1 MYQYI
6 SDDEH
11 SYTLKG
17 KDGKEFKVAKQSI
30 SDAIHGKITSMKPV
44 KMAKGGEVP
53 AALDPN
59 YNVNQMLTPN
69 LNQEASAYPDPVAV
83 AYENRLKNSLLEKE
97 GLQNKDLNPFPTPED
112 FMSPSQID
120 INAQKDA
127 LSYANLHKQ
136 KLDGGVYTSPNP
148 DSIAQQQSRLDEQKK
163 NLGVSGFKQPQLETP
178 EMALQK
184 QLQAQSQLP
193 QAEQQQSNFSLPQSQ
208 MLNTMQGMQ
217 APLMRNAKAQ
227 EDMYNTQADM
237 YGKIGEQADE
247 FKRQADHMQKAKQD
261 VGAEYDKLFNDVK
274 NQKIDPYKV
283 WNDSSTGQ
291 KAGIVVG
298 MLLSGLG
305 QGLQGP
311 GATNMA
317 MDAYNKQVDRSIE
330 AQKMELGKKENLLSQ
345 NLRRYGDLHA
355 AEAATRAAYMTAMGA
370 KISQAGAVAQSK
382 EAKNNAQIAGTQY
395 QMQMFPLLAQVTNA
409 TAMAR
414 AYGMGNNAGGIPVQ
428 QEPFGLL
435 SNPDYMKKRVVFNNR
450 AYPAVDDKAADE
462 LRNMLSKYS
471 GIKTMVNEL
480 SDISK
485 KNNGVALG
493 PIDRARVEQ
502 IRSQLIPENMA
513 YDDFKRLTKEDLE
526 NFGKSFSNP
535 NSVMGFV
542 EGDVRNKQFLKHL
555 DESLNEAM
563 KNKLVKFG
571 GMPGQGFQP
580 LGKAKGR

>member
-1 MYQYI
+1 MRR
-6 SDDEH
+6 
-11 SYTLKG
+11 
-17 KDGKEFKVAKQSI
+17 
-30 SDAIHGKITSMKPV
+30 AI
-44 KMAKGGEVP
+44 
-53 AALDPN
+53 AAL
-59 YNVNQMLTPN
+59 
-69 LNQEASAYPDPVAV
+69 A
-83 AYENRLKNSLLEKE
+83 KNTEMVRKLFEYKF
-97 GLQNKDLNPFPTPED
+97 DED
-112 FMSPSQID
+112 
-120 INAQKDA
+120 
-127 LSYANLHKQ
+127 
-136 KLDGGVYTSPNP
+136 GV
-148 DSIAQQQSRLDEQKK
+148 
-163 NLGVSGFKQPQLETP
+163 
-178 EMALQK
+178 
-184 QLQAQSQLP
+184 
-193 QAEQQQSNFSLPQSQ
+193 
-208 MLNTMQGMQ
+208 
-217 APLMRNAKAQ
+217 
-227 EDMYNTQADM
+227 
-237 YGKIGEQADE
+237 IGEQADE

-571 GMPGQGFQP
+571 GIPGQGFQP

>member
-30 SDAIHGKITSMKPV
+30 SDAIHGKITNMKPK
-44 KMAKGGEVP
+44 KMADGGIVPDALNPDYQQIDQSSYMPDLSAPMQMPAQPVQQYQSPDPGVISNDQWNQLSPVDRQSYLDPLHAKADQSPLGKIGSYIGDLAGRGRQEKQQQLEQAGAINKPIEVP
-53 AALDPN
+53 Q
-59 YNVNQMLTPN
+59 V
-69 LNQEASAYPDPVAV
+69 
-83 AYENRLKNSLLEKE
+83 
-97 GLQNKDLNPFPTPED
+97 
-112 FMSPSQID
+112 
-120 INAQKDA
+120 
-127 LSYANLHKQ
+127 
-136 KLDGGVYTSPNP
+136 
-148 DSIAQQQSRLDEQKK
+148 
-163 NLGVSGFKQPQLETP
+163 ETP
-178 EMALQK
+178 EMTLQK

-193 QAEQQQSNFSLPQSQ
+193 QAEQQQSNYNLPQSQ
-208 MLNTMQGMQ
+208 ILGLMQGAR
-217 APLMRNAKAQ
+217 APLMQNAKAQ

-283 WNDSSTGQ
+283 WNDSTTGQ

-298 MLLSGLG
+298 MLLSGIG

-330 AQKMELGKKENLLSQ
+330 AQKMELGKKENLLSH
-345 NLRRYGDLHA
+345 NLRRYGDLHT

-382 EAKNNAQIAGTQY
+382 EAKNNAQLQLININKDIL
-395 QMQMFPLLAQVTNA
+395 PLMTQVTNA

-450 AYPAVDDKAADE
+450 AYPAVDDKAAEE

-571 GMPGQGFQP
+571 GIPGQGFQP

>member
-30 SDAIHGKITSMKPV
+30 SDAIHGKITNMKPK
-44 KMAKGGEVP
+44 KMADGGIVPDALNPDYQQVDQSSYMPDLSAPVQMPAQPVQQYQSPDPGVISNDQWNQLSAVDRQSYLDPLHAKADQSPLGKIGSYIGDLAGRGRQEKQQQLEQAGAINKPIEVP
-53 AALDPN
+53 Q
-59 YNVNQMLTPN
+59 V
-69 LNQEASAYPDPVAV
+69 
-83 AYENRLKNSLLEKE
+83 
-97 GLQNKDLNPFPTPED
+97 
-112 FMSPSQID
+112 
-120 INAQKDA
+120 
-127 LSYANLHKQ
+127 
-136 KLDGGVYTSPNP
+136 
-148 DSIAQQQSRLDEQKK
+148 
-163 NLGVSGFKQPQLETP
+163 ETP
-178 EMALQK
+178 EMTLQK

-193 QAEQQQSNFSLPQSQ
+193 QAEQQQSNYNLPQSQ
-208 MLNTMQGMQ
+208 ILGLMQGAR
-217 APLMRNAKAQ
+217 APLMQNAKAQ

-283 WNDSSTGQ
+283 WNDSTTGQ

-298 MLLSGLG
+298 MLLSGIG

-330 AQKMELGKKENLLSQ
+330 AQKMELGKKENLLSH
-345 NLRRYGDLHA
+345 NLRRYGDLHT

-382 EAKNNAQIAGTQY
+382 EAKNNAQLQLININKDIL
-395 QMQMFPLLAQVTNA
+395 PLMTQVTNA

-450 AYPAVDDKAADE
+450 AYPAVDDKAAEE

-571 GMPGQGFQP
+571 GIPGQGFQP